1 MTPEQMGLAKKYADA
16 ERAARHKIAPV
27 WDAIRHALAEDAVFS
42 QRVASG
48 DLVEMA
54 DYHAENIARLG
65 GYDVQLR
72 QVMAGA
78 LQLIEAMQLASV
90 QAGENLFPGVQV
102 VIPDDTMPE

>member
-1 MTPEQMGLAKKYADA
+1 MTPEQMAVTKKYIDA
-16 ERAARHKIAPV
+16 EREARHKIAPV
-27 WDAIRHALAEDAVFS
+27 WDAIRHALAESAVFE

-54 DYHAENIARLG
+54 EYHAANVAKLG

-72 QVMAGA
+72 QVMSGA

-102 VIPDDTMPE
+102 VIPDNAPE